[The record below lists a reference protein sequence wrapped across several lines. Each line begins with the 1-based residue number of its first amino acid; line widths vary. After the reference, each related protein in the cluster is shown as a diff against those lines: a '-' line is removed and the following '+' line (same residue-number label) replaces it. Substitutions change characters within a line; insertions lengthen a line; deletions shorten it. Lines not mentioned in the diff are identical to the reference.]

1 MSNVSG
7 FVGEGTFVFVLG
19 IKKKRGKMRR
29 DLGNKNDLEEKMK
42 QLQDTI

>member
-1 MSNVSG
+1 MKLVLKG
-7 FVGEGTFVFVLG
+7 GVKTVLG